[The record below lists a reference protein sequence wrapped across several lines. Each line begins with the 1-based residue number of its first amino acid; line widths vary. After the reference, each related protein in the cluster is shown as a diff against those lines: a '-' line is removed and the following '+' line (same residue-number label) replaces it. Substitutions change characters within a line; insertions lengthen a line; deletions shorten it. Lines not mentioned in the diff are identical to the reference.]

1 MSSNE
6 VWATCIDCG
15 AELKQSDKQC
25 PKCGSTI
32 KSYKRE
38 ASVGIGI
45 KVVETRAKQKRKGYR
60 SFMKQMISRWKRSG
74 DPRLT
79 EGVHEERII
88 DKEDKEKK
96 EYHQVV
102 KDAKTGDVIHEEH
115 KPLSQ
120 HKNQPKH
127 LEG

>member
-1 MSSNE
+1 M
-6 VWATCIDCG
+6 
-15 AELKQSDKQC
+15 KQSDKQC

-32 KSYKRE
+32 KSYKRK
-38 ASVGIGI
+38 ASVEIGI
-45 KVVETRAKQKRKGYR
+45 NVATRVTQKRKGYHR
-60 SFMKQMISRWKRSG
+60 FMKEMISRWKRSG

-88 DKEDKEKK
+88 DKEKD

-102 KDAKTGDVIHEEH
+102 KDAITGGVIHEEH
-115 KPLSQ
+115 ESLSQ